1 MPDPDDIE
9 DLDPDNETVEANRSI
24 EQGGGFGA
32 RELQAQRDPGREYTP
47 EIAPDEDADGSVDA
61 TETNRDDVGGVQD
74 MNP

>member
-9 DLDPDNETVEANRSI
+9 DLEPDNETVEANRSI

-32 RELQAQRDPGREYTP
+32 RELGAQRDPGREYTP
-47 EIAPDEDADGSVDA
+47 EIVPDEEEGSLET
-61 TETNRDDVGGVQD
+61 TETNREDVGGVQD

>member
-9 DLDPDNETVEANRSI
+9 DLEPDNETVEANRSI

-32 RELQAQRDPGREYTP
+32 RELRSQRDPSRDNYSDIQPGS
-47 EIAPDEDADGSVDA
+47 ADEDPAE
-61 TETNRDDVGGVQD
+61 TEVSREDVGGVQD